1 MIAMLWGAGFGL
13 GLTALI
19 YGIRPPAVGLAEAE
33 RILASETSTDTPV
46 PATSARLGIGHRL
59 TAPAIRALS
68 AFGLPGDRLATDLAL
83 TGQDAETFLTKKITA
98 AVAGLLM
105 PALFQLM
112 LTAGGV
118 GLPSPIVVGMSLV
131 LGAALFLVPDIDT
144 RARARAARAESR
156 AALGA
161 LLSFAS
167 TSLQSG
173 DGIEEAMASAA
184 AVGNGPSFARF
195 RAAATKSRLSRRSI
209 WDCYA
214 ELGDEIDLPELSE
227 LGASIRLAG
236 AEGAGIADSL
246 TAKSAALRGRLQADS
261 EGHMASATET
271 MHLPVGLML
280 LAFFLILGFPSVY
293 RIMIGFQ

>member
-13 GLTALI
+13 GLMALV

-33 RILASETSTDTPV
+33 RILACETSVAEPGSAA
-46 PATSARLGIGHRL
+46 PARRGLEHRL
-59 TAPAIRALS
+59 TSPAVRALRV
-68 AFGLPGDRLATDLAL
+68 AGVPGDRLVTDLAL
-83 TGQDAETFLTKKITA
+83 TGQDAETFVTKKTTA
-98 AVAGLLM
+98 AIAGLLM

-112 LTAGGV
+112 LTVGGAGLSNPVLAGF
-118 GLPSPIVVGMSLV
+118 GLV
-131 LGAALFLVPDIDT
+131 LGTALFLVPDFDT

-173 DGIEEAMASAA
+173 DGIEEALVSAA
-184 AVGNGPSFARF
+184 AVGDGPSFARF
-195 RAAATKSRLSRRSI
+195 RAVATKSRLSRRSI
-209 WDCYA
+209 WDCYG
-214 ELGDEIDLPELSE
+214 ELGHEIDLPELSE

-236 AEGAGIADSL
+236 AEGARIADSL

-280 LAFFLILGFPSVY
+280 LAFLLILGFPSVY
-293 RIMIGFQ
+293 RIMAGFQ

>member
-1 MIAMLWGAGFGL
+1 MIAMLWGASFGL

-33 RILASETSTDTPV
+33 RILSSETPAITPP
-46 PATSARLGIGHRL
+46 PAVFAPTGLEHRL
-59 TAPAIRALS
+59 TVPLIRALS
-68 AFGLPGDRLATDLAL
+68 ALGLPGDRLMTDLTL
-83 TGQDAETFLTKKITA
+83 TGQDAETFLTKKVTA
-98 AVAGLLM
+98 ALAGLLM

-118 GLPSPIVVGMSLV
+118 GLPNPVVVGMGLV
-131 LGAALFLVPDIDT
+131 LGAALFFVPDFDT
-144 RARARAARAESR
+144 RAKAHTARAESR

-167 TSLQSG
+167 TSLQAG
-173 DGIEEAMASAA
+173 DGIEEALASAA
-184 AVGNGPSFARF
+184 AIGNGPTFARF

-209 WDCYA
+209 WDCYG
-214 ELGDEIDLPELSE
+214 ELGDEIDLPELAE

-236 AEGAGIADSL
+236 AEGARIADSL
-246 TAKSAALRGRLQADS
+246 TAKSAGLRGRLQADS
-261 EGHMASATET
+261 EGEMVSATET

-280 LAFFLILGFPSVY
+280 LAFLLILGFPSVY
-293 RIMIGFQ
+293 RIMTGLQ

>member
-1 MIAMLWGAGFGL
+1 MLWGAGFGL
-13 GLTALI
+13 GLTALL
-19 YGIRPPAVGLAEAE
+19 YGIRPPAIGLAEAE
-33 RILASETSTDTPV
+33 QILASET
-46 PATSARLGIGHRL
+46 PAETSAPAASARPGLEQWL

-68 AFGLPGDRLATDLAL
+68 AFGLPGDRLMTDLAL
-83 TGQDAETFLTKKITA
+83 TGQDPDTFLTKKVTA

-118 GLPSPIVVGMSLV
+118 GLPNAVVVCMGLV
-131 LGAALFLVPDIDT
+131 LGAALFLVPDFDT
-144 RARARAARAESR
+144 RARARTARAESR

-173 DGIEEAMASAA
+173 DGIEEALASAA
-184 AVGNGPSFARF
+184 AIGSGPSFARF

-209 WDCYA
+209 WDCYG
-214 ELGDEIDLPELSE
+214 ELGNEIDLPELSE

-236 AEGAGIADSL
+236 AEGARIADSL
-246 TAKSAALRGRLQADS
+246 TAKSTALRGRLQAES
-261 EGHMASATET
+261 EGQTASATEM
-271 MHLPVGLML
+271 MHIPVGLIL
-280 LAFFLILGFPSVY
+280 FAFLLILGFPSVY
-293 RIMIGFQ
+293 RIMTTFQ

>member
-1 MIAMLWGAGFGL
+1 MLWGAGFGL

-33 RILASETSTDTPV
+33 RILAIEPPAET
-46 PATSARLGIGHRL
+46 PASAAAAQPGLERRL
-59 TAPAIRALS
+59 TAPATRALS

-83 TGQDAETFLTKKITA
+83 TGQDAESFLTKKVTA

-112 LTAGGV
+112 LTLGGV
-118 GLPSPIVVGMSLV
+118 RLPSPVVVGMGLV
-131 LGAALFLVPDIDT
+131 LGAALFLVPDFDT
-144 RARARAARAESR
+144 RAKARAARAESR

-173 DGIEEAMASAA
+173 DGIEEALASAA
-184 AVGNGPSFARF
+184 AVGDGPSFARF
-195 RAAATKSRLSRRSI
+195 RAAAMKSRLSRRSI
-209 WDCYA
+209 WDCYS

-236 AEGAGIADSL
+236 AQGARVADSL
-246 TAKSAALRGRLQADS
+246 TAKSTALRGRLQADS
-261 EGHMASATET
+261 EGHAASATET
-271 MHLPVGLML
+271 MHIPVGLML